1 MTGSILGWCHT
12 NDGCAQTQEH
22 SIKRANQTLLKP
34 EIPAWKENWHRAFL
48 RFGCALRWRSGCCRI
63 TTDNISKLTQMM
75 RDRRATKSS
84 LDEGRQD
91 EGRQDKSREH
101 QCFVFPIGTLCVGS
115 V

>member
-1 MTGSILGWCHT
+1 MCTDTGAF
-12 NDGCAQTQEH
+12 DQE
-22 SIKRANQTLLKP
+22 SKSDLFKR
-34 EIPAWKENWHRAFL
+34 EIPAWKENCHRAFL
-48 RFGCALRWRSGCCRI
+48 RFGCALHWRSGCCRI
-63 TTDNISKLTQMM
+63 TTDNSKLTQMM

-101 QCFVFPIGTLCVGS
+101 QFFVFPIGTLCVGS